1 MPVSDDGNTLTTN
14 WTYYGNPSGGP
25 VTGTDTETRVG
36 EAPAGTHAIL
46 GSWRDAKQD
55 VATSDAVT
63 FTYKTSG
70 GDTLSMTTP
79 TGRQSYTAKLDGKE
93 VPFVGDPG
101 VTTVSLKRIG
111 DSIEATD

>member
-1 MPVSDDGNTLTTN
+1 MTIHCYAVSNEPRIPPHLIPD
-14 WTYYGNPSGGP
+14 SGK
-25 VTGTDTETRVG
+25 
-36 EAPAGTHAIL
+36 IS

-79 TGRQSYTAKLDGKE
+79 TGQSYTAKLDGKE

-101 VTTVSLKRIG
+101 VTTVSRSESATLSKRRT
-111 DSIEATD
+111 SVMASQYRSAK